1 MKIDRTRAIW
11 IGVAGLLLAG
21 ALYAALN
28 WFEIVD
34 HQEWTDVQGPARTN
48 PYLAMQRMLADMGAK
63 TILLKQQSDIDTLP
77 EKSTLILG
85 DRRLARMTPKR
96 VARLVQWVRA
106 GGHLIVEAEQPKL
119 DDPVLAAFGLGHI
132 GLRWT
137 PVGYKEKSDKKQK
150 LSAKSKTDSGAENA
164 NDTENAD
171 DADSPEGFGV
181 DAENL
186 PVDPLPEDKSR
197 RKVAPNT
204 ASTAIAPMFR
214 TSGIS
219 EIVYANGAT
228 FKVAFAPYQNLRV
241 NAGASADVAAAAHAA
256 DNPILMVSD
265 KIGLRMV
272 QFAEGQGRVTA
283 ISNFDFMARRQLSKH
298 DHAEFLWHLVA
309 NSQWKNLAQQSLIQ
323 SGEKSLP
330 VVALALRFEEG
341 GLWKWLGQ
349 HAWMVLVAFFS
360 LLLMWILRMVSR
372 FGPLPDNAPAIRLSL
387 GEHLNAMGRY
397 VGRHQGWNALLRPAR
412 ERILAQL
419 HRQHTG
425 LLKLDRTAQI
435 VILEQATGLNRARIE
450 RALFGDVNDRRTFTE
465 VIRNLKVLEHSAKPV
480 PRAGQL
486 NPVKKST
493 QSTQTIF

>member
-28 WFEIVD
+28 WFEVVD

-96 VARLVQWVRA
+96 VARLVEWVRA
-106 GGHLIVEAEQPKL
+106 GGHLMVEAEQPKL
-119 DDPVLAAFGLGHI
+119 DDPVLAAFRLGHI

-137 PVGYKEKSDKKQK
+137 PIGYKEKSDKKQK
-150 LSAKSKTDSGAENA
+150 LSAKSKTDSGTENA

-171 DADSPEGFGV
+171 DADNPEGLGV

-186 PVDPLPEDKSR
+186 PVDPLPEANSR
-197 RKVAPNT
+197 QKVAPKP
-204 ASTAIAPMFR
+204 AGAAIAPMFR

-219 EIVYANGAT
+219 EIVYADGAT

-241 NAGASADVAAAAHAA
+241 NAGVVADVAA

-265 KIGLRMV
+265 NIGLRMV
-272 QFAEGQGRVTA
+272 QFAEGQGQVTA

-309 NSQWKNLAQQSLIQ
+309 NSQWKNLAQQSSIQ

-349 HAWMVLVAFFS
+349 HAWMVLAAFFS

-372 FGPLPDNAPAIRLSL
+372 FGPLPDKAPAMRLSL
-387 GEHLNAMGRY
+387 GEHLSAMGRY
-397 VGRHQGWNALLRPAR
+397 VGRHQGWNALVCPAR

-425 LLKLDRTAQI
+425 LLKLDRAAQI
-435 VILEQATGLNRARIE
+435 VILEQTTGVSQAQVQ

-465 VIRNLKVLEHSAKPV
+465 VIRNLKMLEHSTKPV

-486 NPVKKST
+486 DPAKKST
-493 QSTQTIF
+493 QSIF